1 MKACLFGI
9 VTSEGDSDMPHT
21 CTHTQWDE
29 VEQSLPWCVLCKR
42 LLLPASSACLT
53 AAGVQRRSI
62 TWCVS
67 VKYIASFRCICG
79 ESALKSCT
87 TGMTVISGS
96 YLSLYSL
103 ENSDVGLTKHY
114 LILKGLEACI
124 DLTSFE
130 CFNSFDPE
138 EIQDFLKFIV
148 FIKGTQF
155 FSDFLVIV

>member
-1 MKACLFGI
+1 
-9 VTSEGDSDMPHT
+9 
-21 CTHTQWDE
+21 
-29 VEQSLPWCVLCKR
+29 
-42 LLLPASSACLT
+42 
-53 AAGVQRRSI
+53 
-62 TWCVS
+62 
-67 VKYIASFRCICG
+67 
-79 ESALKSCT
+79 
-87 TGMTVISGS
+87 MTVISGS

-138 EIQDFLKFIV
+138 EIQDFFFKFIV

-155 FSDFLVIV
+155 FFSDFLVIV